1 MTEPRRLLADP
12 EASTFERNLL
22 ESWSSEGPSPNARTR
37 VLTLVAGAVAGAV
50 AATAT
55 ATGGASS
62 AVGAVGAAVAPKVVA
77 AAGLS
82 GAAKVGILG
91 VMLLVSAIV
100 SVRVVRGSHDAAPPQ
115 TPVAAT
121 EPVQVVA
128 PAPPPALV
136 PAPAPTMNPPSV
148 SPADLPAAP
157 SVALSATSP
166 SASTRARGAGPAD
179 PSSSVTEEIAAFDRA
194 RTALEGGEID
204 RAIGLLDTY
213 ERRFPTGTFVQEA
226 EVLRVKALAAKGDLA
241 GARRMGERFLA
252 AHPTSPH
259 ASRIRAILDSS
270 SP

>member
-12 EASTFERNLL
+12 EASTFERGLL
-22 ESWSSEGPSPNARTR
+22 ESWSSEGPSPSARTR

-62 AVGAVGAAVAPKVVA
+62 AVGAALAPKVGA

-100 SVRVVRGSHDAAPPQ
+100 SVTVVRGSHDSAPPE

-121 EPVQVVA
+121 VQVVVA
-128 PAPPPALV
+128 APPPTLV
-136 PAPAPTMNPPSV
+136 PVPAPTMDPPTV

-157 SVALSATSP
+157 SAALSVTSP
-166 SASTRARGAGPAD
+166 SASPRTQGAGPAD
-179 PSSSVTEEIAAFDRA
+179 PPSSVTEEIAAFDRA
-194 RTALEGGEID
+194 RTALAAGEID
-204 RAIGLLDTY
+204 RAVELIDTY
-213 ERRFPTGTFVQEA
+213 ERRFPTGMFVQEA
-226 EVLRVKALAAKGDLA
+226 EVLRVKALAAKGDRA
-241 GARRMGERFLA
+241 GARRTGERFLA

>member
-1 MTEPRRLLADP
+1 MNEPRRLLADP
-12 EASTFERNLL
+12 DASTFERDLL

-62 AVGAVGAAVAPKVVA
+62 AVGAAVAPKVVA

-82 GAAKVGILG
+82 GAAKIGILG

-100 SVRVVRGSHDAAPPQ
+100 SVTVVRGSHDAAPLQ
-115 TPVAAT
+115 TPLAAA
-121 EPVQVVA
+121 EPVQVVV
-128 PAPPPALV
+128 PAPPPTLV
-136 PAPAPTMNPPSV
+136 PAPAPTMDPPTV

-157 SVALSATSP
+157 SAALSATSP
-166 SASTRARGAGPAD
+166 SASPRAQSAGPAD
-179 PSSSVTEEIAAFDRA
+179 PPSSVTEEIAAFDRA
-194 RTALEGGEID
+194 RTALAAGEID

-213 ERRFPTGTFVQEA
+213 ERRFPTGTFIQEA
-226 EVLRVKALAAKGDLA
+226 EVLRVKALAAKGDRA
-241 GARRMGERFLA
+241 GARRTGERFLA

-259 ASRIRAILDSS
+259 ASRIRAIVDSS

>member
-12 EASTFERNLL
+12 EASTFERDLL
-22 ESWSSEGPSPNARTR
+22 ESWSSEGPSPDARTR

-55 ATGGASS
+55 AAGGASTAAS
-62 AVGAVGAAVAPKVVA
+62 AVAPKVAA

-82 GAAKVGILG
+82 GAAKVGLLG

-100 SVRVVRGSHDAAPPQ
+100 SVTLVRGSHDAVPPQ
-115 TPVAAT
+115 TPAAAT
-121 EPVQVVA
+121 ELVQVVA

-136 PAPAPTMNPPSV
+136 PAPAPTMDPPSV

-157 SVALSATSP
+157 SASLSVASP
-166 SASTRARGAGPAD
+166 SASPRAHGAGPAD
-179 PSSSVTEEIAAFDRA
+179 PPPSVTEEIAAFDRA
-194 RTALEGGEID
+194 RAALEAGEID

-226 EVLRVKALAAKGDLA
+226 EVLRVKALAAKGDRA
-241 GARRMGERFLA
+241 GARRTGERFLA

-259 ASRIRAILDSS
+259 ASRIRAIVDSS